1 MRVDR
6 LRYASVTI
14 QVHDNDLYEHLIES
28 EDDKTALSYV
38 EAVSGARFSVVLVL
52 EPKFAYRDED
62 LQFRVFLDGRLARS
76 YMIRSEKM
84 KEGMTKSLDAVRE
97 YADGFSSYSKSTF
110 AENRSSTYGARRS
123 GEIMA
128 NEF

>member
-14 QVHDNDLYEHLIES
+14 QVHDNDLYEHLVES

-38 EAVSGARFSVVLVL
+38 EVSAVPDSRSCWCW
-52 EPKFAYRDED
+52 PKFAYRDDD

-84 KEGMTKSLDAVRE
+84 KEGMTMGSAPTASSPLPRTDRVRTALE
-97 YADGFSSYSKSTF
+97 
-110 AENRSSTYGARRS
+110 EVAR
-123 GEIMA
+123 
-128 NEF
+128 